1 MFSHFFSHFIII
13 IIIIGTN
20 ITKAN
25 GTKDIYIYLYFC
37 WYRYSYDLVYIDIL
51 HFVVWY
57 LYLHI
62 ISHDVVV

>member
-13 IIIIGTN
+13 IGTN

-25 GTKDIYIYLYFC
+25 GNKDIYIYLDFC
-37 WYRYSYDLVYIDIL
+37 WYRYSYGLVYIDIL
-51 HFVVWY
+51 NFVVWY

-62 ISHDVVV
+62 ISHDVVI